1 MPRTAKSQIS
11 FADWE
16 LLRQGL
22 SLEPF
27 LQTISDFLEDHEEM
41 IEAVRRD
48 LQRGL
53 KNPETGRN
61 GLTPS
66 QVLRSFVLKSVK
78 SWDLRELRE
87 RIADG
92 YTLRQFTEFYCQPVP
107 KHHAFNRAFHRLTPE
122 TVKAINELWWTRRWI
137 SAWKMATDFAWI
149 PLPMLR
155 HCAIPRYVF
164 ENIDC
169 WLSPLWLCGTRI

>member
-1 MPRTAKSQIS
+1 
-11 FADWE
+11 
-16 LLRQGL
+16 
-22 SLEPF
+22 
-27 LQTISDFLEDHEEM
+27 M

-53 KNPETGRN
+53 KKPATGRN

-78 SWDLRELRE
+78 SWDYRELRE

-107 KHHAFNRAFHRLTPE
+107 KHHAFNRAYAAMGFEREALAERFVRGPVCGLKCLARFRSGMSHTLKDQAAHGHR
-122 TVKAINELWWTRRWI
+122 
-137 SAWKMATDFAWI
+137 D
-149 PLPMLR
+149 
-155 HCAIPRYVF
+155 
-164 ENIDC
+164 
-169 WLSPLWLCGTRI
+169 